1 MSQRSR
7 RGLAA
12 AAVAAALL
20 LSPACSWATDDAGLD
35 AASIFKL
42 KQHVDNPGQTAMKDH
57 VENPS
62 NTPMGA
68 SAPPP
73 AGGAVDPYV

>member
-20 LSPACSWATDDAGLD
+20 LSPVCSWAADDAGLD

-62 NTPMGA
+62 NTPMSTPA
-68 SAPPP
+68 PAPP
-73 AGGAVDPYV
+73 AGAVDPNG